1 MTVPTGH
8 AHPGCVPCGHMHEPS
23 RFFLLPLQWCNELDA
38 KLQSAAQETAAAK
51 EEAQRQQARAEDLFQ
66 ELTDLQQR
74 HETEV
79 AALQHAHS
87 QDPESEQI
95 GANVLDLRVSDTNA
109 DEAAPAGAATLEA
122 SVEEAHRGAGAV
134 PPEADDPAAVARASV
149 EADLMALRLRVQ
161 ELEGHLERR

>member
-23 RFFLLPLQWCNELDA
+23 RFFLLPLQRCNELDA

-51 EEAQRQQARAEDLFQ
+51 GEAQRQQARAESLFR

-79 AALQHAHS
+79 AALQHARG
-87 QDPESEQI
+87 QDPESEQRQME
-95 GANVLDLRVSDTNA
+95 APDLQDLDTSA
-109 DEAAPAGAATLEA
+109 DEVALAGAATLKA
-122 SVEEAHRGAGAV
+122 SVEEAHRGSGAV
-134 PPEADDPAAVARASV
+134 PPEASNPAAVAGASV